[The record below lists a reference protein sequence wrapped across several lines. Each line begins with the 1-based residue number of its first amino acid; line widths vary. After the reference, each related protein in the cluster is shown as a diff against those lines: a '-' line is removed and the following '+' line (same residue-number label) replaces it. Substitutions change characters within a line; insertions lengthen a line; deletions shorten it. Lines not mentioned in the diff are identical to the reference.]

1 MLDRPPRYRSYLL
14 TVWEERS
21 SNPNAP
27 PAWRFSLEDAR
38 TGQRRGYAGL
48 EALVT
53 ALEQELA
60 DYRVEERAPA
70 ARPAHQASRPAGHGR
85 GETGSGRRSERR

>member
-1 MLDRPPRYRSYLL
+1 MYDRPPRYRSYLL

-27 PAWRFSLEDAR
+27 PTWRFSLEEAR

-48 EALVT
+48 EALVA

-60 DYRVEERAPA
+60 DYRAEEQGPS
-70 ARPAHQASRPAGHGR
+70 ARPAG
-85 GETGSGRRSERR
+85 

>member
-1 MLDRPPRYRSYLL
+1 MFDKPPHYRSYLL

-21 SNPNAP
+21 SNPNASP
-27 PAWRFSLEDAR
+27 TWRFSLEDAR

-48 EALVT
+48 EALVA

-60 DYRVEERAPA
+60 GYRAEGQGPT
-70 ARPAHQASRPAGHGR
+70 ARPAG
-85 GETGSGRRSERR
+85 